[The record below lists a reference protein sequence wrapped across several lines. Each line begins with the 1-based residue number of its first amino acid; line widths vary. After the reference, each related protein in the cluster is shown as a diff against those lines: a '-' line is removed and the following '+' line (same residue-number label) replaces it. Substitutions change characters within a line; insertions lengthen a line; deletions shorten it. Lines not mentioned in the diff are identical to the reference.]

1 MKTKLILCGLIFS
14 FLGCVQTDD
23 FDLPAPEQKQVDF
36 EGNLTSI
43 SAVKG
48 NFNLLTSEIYSF
60 AGTDTYFQGYVVS
73 SDDGGNFYKQ
83 LILQDKPSQ
92 PTAGIEILIDDNS
105 LYETYNFGRKLYIK
119 LDGLSLGFN
128 NGVLQL
134 GLQNRGDI
142 VAIPPALIDD
152 HIIRSSET
160 AEVIPLPLE
169 IVNFSQEFTNLY
181 VELEKVQFN
190 RNLVRED
197 QLFSFASNQADQYE
211 GERQLESCFSG
222 ATTTLSTSTYADF
235 KSLLLPRGSGKVK
248 GVLTRNYYD
257 DHYVIAVNSPD
268 ALDFS
273 GERCDPSF
281 LDCGGNLEAGPEVLL
296 EETFTNATTVTK
308 LANLG
313 WTNVNVN
320 GGAKRFEPGT
330 LNGNR
335 YFRITAYNTTE
346 SPLEAWLISPAVN
359 LDETTDEVLSFE
371 IMASYDNATI
381 LEVYITEDYSGNPL
395 TTEWK
400 LLDANIPL
408 GPSNR
413 NGSSY
418 KKSNLDISCLNGEI
432 RFAFRYL
439 GSAPDK
445 ATTYDIDNIRVTGY

>member
-1 MKTKLILCGLIFS
+1 MKTKFILCGMIFS
-14 FLGCVQTDD
+14 LLGCVQTDD
-23 FDLPAPEQKQVDF
+23 FDLPTPEEKQVNF

-48 NFNLLTSEIYSF
+48 NFDMLTGEIYNFS
-60 AGTDTYFQGYVVS
+60 GTDTYFEGYVIS
-73 SDDGGNFYKQ
+73 SDEGGNFYKQ
-83 LILQDKPSQ
+83 LILQDKPSN

-105 LYETYNFGRKLYIK
+105 LYETYNFGRKIYVK
-119 LDGLSLGFN
+119 LDGLSLGYS

-142 VAIPPALIDD
+142 VAIPPSLIDE
-152 HIIRSSET
+152 HIIRSAET
-160 AEVIPLPLE
+160 AEISPLPME
-169 IVNFSQEFTNLY
+169 ISDFSKENKDLY
-181 VELEKVQFN
+181 VELDKVQFN
-190 RNLVRED
+190 RNLIR
-197 QLFSFASNQADQYE
+197 QNQIFSFASNPADQYE
-211 GERQLESCFSG
+211 GERQLESCVTG
-222 ATTTLSTSTYADF
+222 ATTMLSTSTYSDF
-235 KSLLLPRGSGKVK
+235 KSLLLPSGAGTVK
-248 GVLTRNYYD
+248 GVLTRNFYD
-257 DHYVIAVNSPD
+257 DHYVLVVNSPD

-281 LDCGGNLEAGPEVLL
+281 LNCGGNTEPGPEVLL

-320 GGAKRFEPGT
+320 GGAKRFEPGI

-346 SPLEAWLISPAVN
+346 SPLEAWLISPAVD
-359 LDETTDEVLSFE
+359 LDNTSDEVLSFE
-371 IMASYDNATI
+371 IMASYDNASI
-381 LEVYITEDYSGNPL
+381 LEVYITENYSGNPL
-395 TTEWK
+395 TTDWI

-418 KKSNLDISCLNGEI
+418 KKTNLDISCLSGEI

-445 ATTYDIDNIRVTGY
+445 ATTYDIDNIRVTGF